1 IMLGAY
7 LNQNIK
13 VGYSYESGAIA
24 GNSLGGSNEIMF
36 GFNVWEKKPEVI
48 LQFISEEG
56 EILMTSKMSKENYF
70 FFDELP
76 SEISFLFKLDS
87 DDPEIIAKMDEIQV
101 AYKDEDGDEVVLTV
115 QKDADKL
122 FRYTYLP
129 IKEAR
134 KLYAID
140 GNKDTVAVALEN
152 SDSFFVF
159 QYLPNDPSIIFLTGD
174 EIDDSE
180 GMVIL
185 INGKERSLKKGEGHF
200 FKFVPLPTEQ
210 VKLHLIGDNGDT
222 LGTGYLNSDGF
233 FVFERLPSKQD
244 YIFLLES
251 SDAEMIDEIQLF
263 SMEDKAKGKVMTVT
277 KGSDK
282 YFRYHYLEQDSSI
295 LYLIGK
301 NGDTISSTRRNLDG
315 YFVFERLPSEE
326 TYVFMLEGEE
336 VDYLDDL
343 LILLNDMEGE
353 EKIISAEKIQDN
365 LFRYVLLPQSAMGA
379 PDLLAFDEAPLILNK
394 VDARII
400 KTTSESLKFNTGE
413 AIIRLDSYIYL
424 AELSKI
430 LIENPSWR
438 IILHGFT
445 DNVGTDKFNLLLS
458 KQRAETVKRALV
470 KRNVPPSMVRI
481 KYYGEKTPI
490 ASNDTE
496 EGRQKNRRVEMKMVQ
511 VK

>member
-1 IMLGAY
+1 
-7 LNQNIK
+7 
-13 VGYSYESGAIA
+13 
-24 GNSLGGSNEIMF
+24 
-36 GFNVWEKKPEVI
+36 
-48 LQFISEEG
+48 
-56 EILMTSKMSKENYF
+56 
-70 FFDELP
+70 
-76 SEISFLFKLDS
+76 
-87 DDPEIIAKMDEIQV
+87 
-101 AYKDEDGDEVVLTV
+101 
-115 QKDADKL
+115 
-122 FRYTYLP
+122 
-129 IKEAR
+129 
-134 KLYAID
+134 
-140 GNKDTVAVALEN
+140 
-152 SDSFFVF
+152 
-159 QYLPNDPSIIFLTGD
+159 
-174 EIDDSE
+174 
-180 GMVIL
+180 
-185 INGKERSLKKGEGHF
+185 
-200 FKFVPLPTEQ
+200 
-210 VKLHLIGDNGDT
+210 
-222 LGTGYLNSDGF
+222 
-233 FVFERLPSKQD
+233 
-244 YIFLLES
+244 
-251 SDAEMIDEIQLF
+251 
-263 SMEDKAKGKVMTVT
+263 
-277 KGSDK
+277 
-282 YFRYHYLEQDSSI
+282 
-295 LYLIGK
+295 
-301 NGDTISSTRRNLDG
+301 
-315 YFVFERLPSEE
+315 
-326 TYVFMLEGEE
+326 MLEGEE